1 MLVEK
6 SKKLQWVLSS
16 NLPRQID
23 LSRLFLYI
31 LISKI
36 IRIYYELMLRTLK
49 ILIYMGDLI
58 TGKEGVPPAVVCE
71 SPLMQAR
78 RLLYPLFRP
87 LLRNMS
93 YEKT

>member
-1 MLVEK
+1 
-6 SKKLQWVLSS
+6 
-16 NLPRQID
+16 
-23 LSRLFLYI
+23 
-31 LISKI
+31 
-36 IRIYYELMLRTLK
+36 MLRTLK

-58 TGKEGVPPAVVCE
+58 TGKVGVPPAVVCE

-93 YEKT
+93 YLLISDHSEVLRKYESSNPSL